1 MVLDTQKIT
10 HEMRMKHWM
19 QIIAQRQQSGLT
31 VKGFCAQRDIP
42 IKQYYYWQHKLRIRF
57 APAQAPETKKEE
69 VPALVPLSAAIPV
82 QDSLIVQC
90 GAFSLEVAEHT
101 SERLLQKRLQLLQKV
116 NA

>member
-1 MVLDTQKIT
+1 MDTQKIT
-10 HEMRMKHWM
+10 REIRMKHWM

-31 VKGFCAQRDIP
+31 VKEFCAQQDIP

-69 VPALVPLSAAIPV
+69 VPTLVPLSAAIPV
-82 QDSLIVQC
+82 QDSLIVKC
-90 GAFSLEVAEHT
+90 GAFSLEVTEHT
-101 SERLLQKRLQLLQKV
+101 SERLLQKTLQLLQKV